1 MNIEIS
7 EVDNYTW
14 TFTSRIFRLAL
25 EITFLLNKYSF
36 LHMADELLSQ
46 TGNLKKRWR
55 PNETG
60 KGEEGG
66 GGGENSLKKI
76 SWGRDAY

>member
-1 MNIEIS
+1 
-7 EVDNYTW
+7 
-14 TFTSRIFRLAL
+14 
-25 EITFLLNKYSF
+25 
-36 LHMADELLSQ
+36 MADELLSQ

-66 GGGENSLKKI
+66 GGGKFFKKNKLGA
-76 SWGRDAY
+76 GRLLGPESI

>member
-1 MNIEIS
+1 
-7 EVDNYTW
+7 
-14 TFTSRIFRLAL
+14 
-25 EITFLLNKYSF
+25 
-36 LHMADELLSQ
+36 MADELLSQ

-66 GGGENSLKKI
+66 GGGNSLKKI